1 MKHIDWDTYFMS
13 LANISAMRSKD
24 PNTKVGATLV
34 NTSNRVIGLG
44 YNGMPKGNDNLPWNR
59 KGELENTKYP
69 YVIHAE
75 MNALL
80 NATVPVQN
88 SRLYVSL
95 FPCSAC
101 AKLISQSGIV
111 EIIYS
116 NDKYM
121 DTTDNKI
128 SKNILKNSNV
138 KIRKMNKI
146 EIKIL
151 K

>member
-1 MKHIDWDTYFMS
+1 MS
-13 LANISAMRSKD
+13 LAAISAMRSKD
-24 PNTKVGATLV
+24 PNTQVGATLV
-34 NTSNRVIGLG
+34 NKYNRVIGLG
-44 YNGMPKGNDNLPWNR
+44 YNGMPQGNDNLPWA
-59 KGELENTKYP
+59 KEGKLEDTKYP

-80 NATVPVQN
+80 NATVPVRN

-95 FPCSAC
+95 FPCAAC
-101 AKLISQSGIV
+101 AKLISQAGIV

-116 NDKYM
+116 DDKYK

-128 SKNILKNSNV
+128 SQNILKNSNV

-146 EIKIL
+146 EIKIS